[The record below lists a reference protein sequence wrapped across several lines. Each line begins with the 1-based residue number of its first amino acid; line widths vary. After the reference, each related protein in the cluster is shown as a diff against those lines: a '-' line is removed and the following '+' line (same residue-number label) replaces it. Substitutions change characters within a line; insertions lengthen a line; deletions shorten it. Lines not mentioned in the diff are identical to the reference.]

1 MEKMLCW
8 FPVAFHGFSIMFL
21 FSLSKSIILT
31 QSLAF
36 CTEAKYEKVLMM
48 HVWGCYFAAPS
59 FCFLIGVL
67 LKKIVSI

>member
-1 MEKMLCW
+1 M
-8 FPVAFHGFSIMFL
+8 
-21 FSLSKSIILT
+21 ILT

-48 HVWGCYFAAPS
+48 HVWGCCFAAPS
-59 FCFLIGVL
+59 LFVFFLIGVL